1 MTANTIPISDTTQR
15 TIAEL
20 AARTGQAPAAIL
32 DKAIEE
38 YRRKMFF
45 EAMDAGYAA
54 LRADE
59 DAWSDEQAQ
68 RRMWDTTNSDG
79 LPAEPAAGEG

>member
-1 MTANTIPISDTTQR
+1 MTADSIPISDSTQR
-15 TIAEL
+15 AIAEL

-38 YRRKMFF
+38 YRGKMFF

-54 LRADE
+54 LRTDE
-59 DAWSDEQAQ
+59 QGWTEEQAQ
-68 RRMWDTTNSDG
+68 RRAWNATNSD
-79 LPAEPAAGEG
+79 